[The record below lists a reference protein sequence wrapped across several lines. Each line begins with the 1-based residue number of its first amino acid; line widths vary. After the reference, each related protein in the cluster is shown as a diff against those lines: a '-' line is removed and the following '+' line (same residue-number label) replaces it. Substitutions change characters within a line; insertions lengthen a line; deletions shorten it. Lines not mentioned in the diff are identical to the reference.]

1 MHPPEN
7 VPEFLCEEI
16 EKMDDDIRMA
26 VAAFA
31 ERGGSAPA
39 QVPDTIRWAF
49 AVQEDD
55 VIEKTGEYAQRLA
68 EMGESEE
75 VNPVKTESDSNESD
89 SPSDNNGSDEAGSGL
104 FSGGF

>member
-16 EKMDDDIRMA
+16 EQMDDEIRLA

-31 ERGGSAPA
+31 DRGGAAPE

-49 AVQEDD
+49 AVQDDD
-55 VIEKTGEYAQRLA
+55 VVERTGAYAQRLA
-68 EMGESEE
+68 EMDDSEETETTEADETDSTPDESE
-75 VNPVKTESDSNESD
+75 
-89 SPSDNNGSDEAGSGL
+89 NGSDEAGSGL